1 MTRVIL
7 QGDALVAN
15 AMIRESLTFRL
26 MKTPVELPS
35 GQILDLSRCI
45 FLRLAKDN
53 EYELMMEG
61 YQQSI
66 QISTPDALRLKQL
79 LIARKD
85 IPVWS
90 PAQQQER
97 NEAAMQKLQEII
109 DRDKDKSYSTEAQ
122 SFFEEFQKIVD
133 EQRPIGQKLFSE

>member
-1 MTRVIL
+1 
-7 QGDALVAN
+7 
-15 AMIRESLTFRL
+15 

-85 IPVWS
+85 IPVWN
-90 PAQQQER
+90 PVEQQER

-109 DRDKDKSYSTEAQ
+109 DRDKDKSYSPEAQ
-122 SFFEEFQKIVD
+122 SFFEEFQQRVD

>member
-1 MTRVIL
+1 
-7 QGDALVAN
+7 
-15 AMIRESLTFRL
+15 

-53 EYELMMEG
+53 EYELLMEG

-66 QISTPDALRLKQL
+66 HISTPDALRLKQL
-79 LIARKD
+79 LITRKD
-85 IPVWS
+85 IPVWN
-90 PAQQQER
+90 PAQQLER
-97 NEAAMQKLQEII
+97 NETAMRKLREII
-109 DRDKDKSYSTEAQ
+109 DRDRDKSYSSEAQ
-122 SFFEEFQKIVD
+122 SSFEEFQQRVD

>member
-1 MTRVIL
+1 
-7 QGDALVAN
+7 
-15 AMIRESLTFRL
+15 

-35 GQILDLSRCI
+35 DQILDLSRCI

-53 EYELMMEG
+53 EYELLMEG

-66 QISTPDALRLKQL
+66 HISTPDALRLKQL
-79 LIARKD
+79 LITRKD

-90 PAQQQER
+90 PSQQQER
-97 NEAAMQKLQEII
+97 NEMAMQKLKEII
-109 DRDKDKSYSTEAQ
+109 DRDKDKFYSPEAQ
-122 SFFEEFQKIVD
+122 SFFEEFQQVVD

>member
-1 MTRVIL
+1 
-7 QGDALVAN
+7 
-15 AMIRESLTFRL
+15 

-53 EYELMMEG
+53 EYELLMDG

-79 LIARKD
+79 LITRKD

-97 NEAAMQKLQEII
+97 NEIAMQKLQEII
-109 DRDKDKSYSTEAQ
+109 DRDKDKSYSSEAQ
-122 SFFEEFQKIVD
+122 SFFEGFQQRVD
-133 EQRPIGQKLFSE
+133 AQRPIEQKLFLE